1 MREEKTMQLKK
12 YTDYALRVLIYTAM
26 KREGELAN
34 IREISDTF
42 YISQHHLGKIVFK
55 LNKLE
60 LIETIRGRNGG
71 IRLAKP
77 PEEINVG
84 TVVRLFENDF
94 TILECFDKETNHCVI
109 SPACQLKHALN
120 KALQAFLHV
129 LDQYTVKD
137 LVVNDEELLRLMGIS
152 VEKK

>member
-1 MREEKTMQLKK
+1 MQLKK